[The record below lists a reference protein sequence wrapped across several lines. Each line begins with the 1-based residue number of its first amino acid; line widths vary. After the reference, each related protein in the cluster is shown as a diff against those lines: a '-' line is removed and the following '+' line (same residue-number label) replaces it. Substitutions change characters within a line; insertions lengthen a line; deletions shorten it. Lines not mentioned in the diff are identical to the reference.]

1 MEKSFD
7 LTGTWNHTADCKAKL
22 FIQNIISFGMD
33 NKDSRY
39 CEEKKL

>member
-7 LTGTWNHTADCKAKL
+7 LTGTWNHTADCKANL